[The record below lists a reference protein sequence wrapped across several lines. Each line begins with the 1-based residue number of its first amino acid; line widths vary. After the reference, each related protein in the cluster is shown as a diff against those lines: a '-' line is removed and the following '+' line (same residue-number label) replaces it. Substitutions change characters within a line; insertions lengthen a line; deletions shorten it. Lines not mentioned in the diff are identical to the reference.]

1 MIRLN
6 IFMTVSERHHA
17 EVRMIADQFI
27 EASLKDKGCMGYDF
41 FQSITRPEVMMIC
54 ETWESRDALESHQQ
68 TDHFKRLSPLL
79 HSLCEMKTEI
89 LEKN

>member
-17 EVRMIADQFI
+17 EVRMIADQLI
-27 EASLKDKGCMGYDF
+27 EASLKDQGCKGYDF

-54 ETWESRDALESHQQ
+54 ETWENEAALEAHKQ
-68 TDHFKRLSPLL
+68 TDHFRRLVPLL
-79 HSLCEMKTEI
+79 HTLAETHSESF
-89 LEKN
+89 EK

>member
-17 EVRMIADQFI
+17 EVRMIADQLI
-27 EASLKDKGCMGYDF
+27 EASLKDPGCKGYDF

-54 ETWESRDALESHQQ
+54 ESWDSEDALQAHQQ
-68 TDHFKRLSPLL
+68 TDHFKRLVPLL
-79 HSLCEMKTEI
+79 HTLCETKTEKF
-89 LEKN
+89 EK

>member
-17 EVRMIADQFI
+17 EVRMIADQLI
-27 EASLKDKGCMGYDF
+27 EASLKDSGCKGYDF

-54 ETWESRDALESHQQ
+54 ESWESKEALEAHQQ
-68 TDHFKRLSPLL
+68 TEHFKHLVPLL
-79 HSLCEMKTEI
+79 HTLCETKTEVF
-89 LEKN
+89 EK